1 MSKGMSKST
10 AIIQR
15 LLEERR
21 QYEAWIARLNSSA
34 DATPGNVRARVRE
47 DYEARLVAVM
57 EELKAHAESARL
69 AIQEKRYMRGE
80 LQKKEAHS
88 VGEYDESQWEQV
100 HQDVLAE
107 LVSVREDLQAVE
119 ADIQKLEELDALVRN
134 RPTPRPAAAPAP
146 TPPARPAT
154 PSIIIQEPPVP
165 QEPPARPAQVDE
177 LEFIKS
183 VTEDDTGAAPSPRRA
198 SGAQFQPTIPSDPP
212 RAAAPPS
219 QRAANPVPAPI
230 VPDPSA
236 AGDEEVERTLRCKQ
250 CGTMNLPS
258 VARRRQAKLLGELS
272 NNGRKSGLVSCRV
285 IVMDQIL
292 SGGAIEQPRGH
303 PIRRT
308 RLLGR
313 RGGAH
318 ALEGGSERGALSTV
332 TYLAGAPLAHRLL
345 RRLDSRHSRPPREA
359 RKIEGKCR
367 SVKALRR

>member
-80 LQKKEAHS
+80 LQKKEALAAEKLTETELRHS

-134 RPTPRPAAAPAP
+134 RPAPRP
-146 TPPARPAT
+146 T
-154 PSIIIQEPPVP
+154 
-165 QEPPARPAQVDE
+165 
-177 LEFIKS
+177 
-183 VTEDDTGAAPSPRRA
+183 
-198 SGAQFQPTIPSDPP
+198 
-212 RAAAPPS
+212 APPS
-219 QRAANPVPAPI
+219 LAPPV
-230 VPDPSA
+230 
-236 AGDEEVERTLRCKQ
+236 
-250 CGTMNLPS
+250 
-258 VARRRQAKLLGELS
+258 RQG
-272 NNGRKSGLVSCRV
+272 GRSGR
-285 IVMDQIL
+285 
-292 SGGAIEQPRGH
+292 PR
-303 PIRRT
+303 
-308 RLLGR
+308 
-313 RGGAH
+313 
-318 ALEGGSERGALSTV
+318 
-332 TYLAGAPLAHRLL
+332 
-345 RRLDSRHSRPPREA
+345 SRPVADQRVQLLELLDVRFDGLQVLA
-359 RKIEGKCR
+359 YRHQ
-367 SVKALRR
+367 LRQDVLMHLFPLRFVVLAY

>member
-1 MSKGMSKST
+1 MTKGMSKST

-69 AIQEKRYMRGE
+69 AIQEKRHMRGE
-80 LQKKEAHS
+80 LQKKEALAAEKLTETELRHS

-134 RPTPRPAAAPAP
+134 RPAPRPAAPPAAA
-146 TPPARPAT
+146 PPARPAAT
-154 PSIIIQEPPVP
+154 NIAPDLPLIPLDA
-165 QEPPARPAQVDE
+165 PAKPAQVDE

-198 SGAQFQPTIPSDPP
+198 SGAQFQPNIPSDPP
-212 RAAAPPS
+212 RAAVPPS

-230 VPDPSA
+230 IPDPSA
-236 AGDEEVERTLRCKQ
+236 AGDDEATRTLRCKE
-250 CGTMNLPS
+250 CGTMNLPTEWYCG
-258 VARRRQAKLLGELS
+258 Q
-272 NNGRKSGLVSCRV
+272 C
-285 IVMDQIL
+285 
-292 SGGAIEQPRGH
+292 GH
-303 PIRRT
+303 Q
-308 RLLGR
+308 
-313 RGGAH
+313 
-318 ALEGGSERGALSTV
+318 
-332 TYLAGAPLAHRLL
+332 
-345 RRLDSRHSRPPREA
+345 LDA
-359 RKIEGKCR
+359 
-367 SVKALRR
+367 V

>member
-1 MSKGMSKST
+1 MAKGMSKST

-69 AIQEKRYMRGE
+69 AIQEKRHMRGE
-80 LQKKEAHS
+80 LQKKEAIAAEKLTETELRHS
-88 VGEYDESQWEQV
+88 VGEYEESQWEQV

-134 RPTPRPAAAPAP
+134 RPAPRAAPAP
-146 TPPARPAT
+146 APAAPPRLQPEPLSEPEPEKAT
-154 PSIIIQEPPVP
+154 H
-165 QEPPARPAQVDE
+165 VDE

-183 VTEDDTGAAPSPRRA
+183 VTEDDTGNAPSPRRA
-198 SGAQFQPTIPSDPP
+198 SGAQFQPSIPGDPP
-212 RAAAPPS
+212 RSAAPPS

-236 AGDEEVERTLRCKQ
+236 AGDEEAARTLRCKE
-250 CGTMNLPS
+250 CGTMNAPTEWYCGQCG
-258 VARRRQAKLLGELS
+258 AELAA
-272 NNGRKSGLVSCRV
+272 V
-285 IVMDQIL
+285 
-292 SGGAIEQPRGH
+292 
-303 PIRRT
+303 
-308 RLLGR
+308 
-313 RGGAH
+313 
-318 ALEGGSERGALSTV
+318 
-332 TYLAGAPLAHRLL
+332 
-345 RRLDSRHSRPPREA
+345 
-359 RKIEGKCR
+359 
-367 SVKALRR
+367 

>member
-1 MSKGMSKST
+1 MAKGMSKST

-69 AIQEKRYMRGE
+69 AIQEKRHMRGE
-80 LQKKEAHS
+80 LQKKEALAAEKLTETELRHS
-88 VGEYDESQWEQV
+88 VGEYDESQWDQV

-134 RPTPRPAAAPAP
+134 RPAPRAAPAP
-146 TPPARPAT
+146 TAPAPASPAPAPPPRPQA
-154 PSIIIQEPPVP
+154 Q
-165 QEPPARPAQVDE
+165 PAKASHVDE

-198 SGAQFQPTIPSDPP
+198 SGAQFQPMIPSDPP

-236 AGDEEVERTLRCKQ
+236 AG
-250 CGTMNLPS
+250 
-258 VARRRQAKLLGELS
+258 
-272 NNGRKSGLVSCRV
+272 
-285 IVMDQIL
+285 
-292 SGGAIEQPRGH
+292 
-303 PIRRT
+303 
-308 RLLGR
+308 
-313 RGGAH
+313 
-318 ALEGGSERGALSTV
+318 
-332 TYLAGAPLAHRLL
+332 
-345 RRLDSRHSRPPREA
+345 
-359 RKIEGKCR
+359 
-367 SVKALRR
+367 